1 MNNAVSVYPNPNS
14 GIFNVSLA
22 SEISGEMTVVVYN
35 TIGELVKTIVVN
47 NNQTVVD
54 LSDVASGVYTVKVMA
69 DNQIAT
75 KKITIAK

>member
-1 MNNAVSVYPNPNS
+1 
-14 GIFNVSLA
+14 
-22 SEISGEMTVVVYN
+22 MTVVVYN

>member
-1 MNNAVSVYPNPNS
+1 
-14 GIFNVSLA
+14 
-22 SEISGEMTVVVYN
+22 MTVVVYN

-54 LSDVASGVYTVKVMA
+54 LSGVYTVKVMA